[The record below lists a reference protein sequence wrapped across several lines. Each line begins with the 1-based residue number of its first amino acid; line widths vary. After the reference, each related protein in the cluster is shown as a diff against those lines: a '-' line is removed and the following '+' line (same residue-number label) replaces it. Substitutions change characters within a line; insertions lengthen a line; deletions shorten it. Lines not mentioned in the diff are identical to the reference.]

1 MTIEPLETAVDF
13 PYLGL
18 TDAYNN
24 SNWEALCH
32 NLRKSRRWEGR
43 VREVVTK
50 TGTISQARGC
60 FRGIP
65 SSSSQKYCG
74 DDGVA
79 YDDWRVGGEPSVY
92 RTR

>member
-1 MTIEPLETAVDF
+1 MNAEPLETAVAF

-18 TDAYNN
+18 TGAYNN
-24 SNWEALCH
+24 RNWEALY
-32 NLRKSRRWEGR
+32 NNFRKARRWWGR
-43 VREVVTK
+43 VGEVVTK

-74 DDGVA
+74 DDGVV

-92 RTR
+92 RTI